1 MTHHWSEE
9 LRVAT
14 EQMASETAG
23 RWQAIGGREGGTV
36 AALAFSPNYTD
47 DQTILAATLAGV
59 HRSTDAG
66 QSWHNVSQGLPN
78 PFVDALA
85 FSPDFARDRI
95 VYAGGRESGVSRS
108 TDGGETW
115 QAMSFWSRTPPSIAA
130 LVVSPTFSSDATV
143 FAGAEDGRV
152 YRSTNA
158 GRTWDSASA
167 GLGPEPIMALAI
179 SHGFGGDTTLFAAST
194 NGLYVS
200 HDHADS
206 WEPGYLHGLVIQTI
220 ALSPSFEM
228 DQTIFV
234 GTEEAGVLRS
244 TDGGVQWVPMNE
256 GLTDRCVNALALSP
270 GFAIDGIAL
279 AATAGGVFRTED
291 SGATWTSVGDVGSAL
306 CVAVPPP
313 PTRHDFDLEQHRV
326 TLAGTAQGGI
336 FRSSDGGQT
345 WAEANQG
352 LAARLLVTLVISP
365 NFTADQTL
373 FACGLE
379 EGVQRSVDGGHTWQ
393 QTIAGLDSLE
403 VAGLAVSP
411 AFATDRVVVAA
422 TAAGIA
428 LSRDGGDSW
437 YSVGGPIPA
446 QAVALAPGF
455 SGVGA
460 ILAGGPRG
468 DVHLSS
474 DGGLTWRPLDAPF
487 LGEELATLAFSPNY
501 GKDTTLLAA
510 TSRPGADDA
519 DARTAVWW
527 STDDGATWEAALQEK
542 DQTRWVSLA
551 VPPTFERD
559 GGFFVGIANRVVR
572 PMRNAVESRGG
583 RRPIWT
589 GERPGGPRATV
600 VHLALSPHFATDQT
614 LFTATSAGVYV
625 SRTGGRGWRPL
636 RDGMTD
642 RSIVA
647 VALSP
652 AYADDRLVFAASLGG
667 AIWRLRDA

>member
-1 MTHHWSEE
+1 MP
-9 LRVAT
+9 T
-14 EQMASETAG
+14 EQMVSETAG

-36 AALAFSPNYTD
+36 AALAFSPTYTD
-47 DQTILAATLAGV
+47 DQMVLAATLAGV
-59 HRSTDAG
+59 HRSIDAG
-66 QSWHNVSQGLPN
+66 LTWHNASQGLPN
-78 PFVDALA
+78 PFVDAIA
-85 FSPDFARDRI
+85 FSPNFARDRI
-95 VYAGGRESGVSRS
+95 VFVGGREAGVSRS

-115 QAMSFWSRTPPSIAA
+115 QALSFWSQRSPSIAA
-130 LVVSPTFSSDATV
+130 LAVSPTFASDATI

-158 GRTWDSASA
+158 GRTWDSAST

-179 SHGFGGDTTLFAAST
+179 TRGFSGDTTLFAAST

-200 HDHADS
+200 TDNADS
-206 WEPGYLHGLVIQTI
+206 WQPGFLHGLVIQTI

-234 GTEEAGVLRS
+234 GTEESGILRS
-244 TDGGVQWVPMNE
+244 TDGGVQWVPVNE
-256 GLTDRCVNALALSP
+256 GLTDRCINALALSP

-279 AATAGGVFRTED
+279 VATASGVCRSED
-291 SGATWTSVGDVGSAL
+291 AGASWTPVGAVGSAL

-313 PTRHDFDLEQHRV
+313 PSRHDFDLDQHRV
-326 TLAGTAQGGI
+326 TLAGTAQHGV
-336 FRSSDGGQT
+336 FRSPDGGQT
-345 WAEANQG
+345 WHEANRG
-352 LAARLLVTLVISP
+352 LAARLLVTLAISP
-365 NFTADQTL
+365 DFAADQTL

-379 EGVQRSVDGGHTWQ
+379 EGVQRSVDGGSTWSQ
-393 QTIAGLDSLE
+393 IITGLTSLE

-411 AFATDRVVVAA
+411 AFAADRVLVAA
-422 TAAGIA
+422 TADGVM

-437 YSVGGPIPA
+437 YGIGGPAPA
-446 QAVALAPGF
+446 QAVALAQNF
-455 SGVGA
+455 SGIGPL
-460 ILAGGPRG
+460 LAAGPRG
-468 DVHLSS
+468 DVHLSP
-474 DGGLTWRPLDAPF
+474 DGGLTWRQLETPF
-487 LGEELATLAFSPNY
+487 LGEELATICFSPNY
-501 GKDTTLLAA
+501 GKDATLLAA
-510 TSRPGADDA
+510 TSRPATDA
-519 DARTAVWW
+519 AAARTVVWW
-527 STDDGATWEAALQEK
+527 STDDGATWDMALDET

-551 VPPTFERD
+551 VPPTFVRD

-614 LFTATSAGVYV
+614 LFAATSAGVYV

-636 RDGMTD
+636 REGMTD
-642 RSIVA
+642 RSIIA
-647 VALSP
+647 VVLSP